1 MTPDARPLRADAA
14 QNRARLLAAARE
26 VFAERGARTSLNEV
40 VRRAGVGPG
49 TLYRH
54 FPTLRALMVALIH
67 EDVAALCAHGRQ
79 LLAEAPPEEA
89 LRRWLEAFIRHAST
103 MQGLP
108 AAHLLATADPEDTS
122 DFAALHDALTA
133 VGADLL
139 DRWRQDQGPAA
150 PNPDIRDV
158 LRLANAIAWACQQA
172 PEDQQLPDRLLALI
186 VRSEP

>member
-1 MTPDARPLRADAA
+1 MTPGARPLRADAA
-14 QNRARLLAAARE
+14 QNRARLLTAARE

-54 FPTLRALMVALIH
+54 FPTLRALLVALIH
-67 EDVAALCAHGRQ
+67 EDVAALCAHGRR

-89 LRRWLEAFIRHAST
+89 LRLWLRAFTRHAST

-108 AAHLLATADPEDTS
+108 AAQLLATADPEDTS

-139 DRWRQDQGPAA
+139 DRWHQDQGPTA
-150 PNPDIRDV
+150 PKPDIRDV

-172 PEDQQLPDRLLALI
+172 PEDQQLPDRLLAL
-186 VRSEP
+186 VLRSEP